1 MKRLLF
7 LILLSIN
14 LKIFAQVIINSST
27 FLTVTENT
35 ILYDSGLIINSG
47 NFINNG
53 STIIAG
59 NLLNNSSFISG
70 ALSQITFSGTVQQT
84 LESTSGPLTFNIAE
98 INNPL
103 GLCLHSDIYI
113 NNSFIFSAGN
123 VITYNPLILPHV
135 LNTLFFNSTS
145 SPPVELQTNYILGKS
160 TMISRFIG
168 TNSMSFL
175 GCFID
180 TGSDNLGN
188 IEITRIN
195 GIDGVITAQN
205 TSIASHWL
213 IYSDNEPINGRGMQF
228 SWFSDF
234 DYLTNVSAAQVKKSE
249 IPFNIWYSVGNV
261 QDVSAL
267 NPREISVNTNQFS
280 KWTVADTEI
289 PLPVTWFD
297 FRGLWLDNAS
307 HLTWSTATEIN
318 SDYFVIQRSF
328 NAVDFDSLDLMPAT
342 GFSVS
347 INTYNYI
354 DNTGSVD
361 DYNYVYYRIKNVDID
376 GKFTYSNTIA
386 LTIADNKENI
396 SIYPNPATNILF
408 INFSLKSNSEIKIR
422 LVNEMGIEVKN
433 QIIIYEPVS
442 SFSINISRL
451 CSGLYFLIIE
461 QNGIV
466 IKTES
471 IIKEG

>member
-234 DYLTNVSAAQVKKSE
+234 DYLTV
-249 IPFNIWYSVGNV
+249 P
-261 QDVSAL
+261 
-267 NPREISVNTNQFS
+267 
-280 KWTVADTEI
+280 
-289 PLPVTWFD
+289 
-297 FRGLWLDNAS
+297 
-307 HLTWSTATEIN
+307 
-318 SDYFVIQRSF
+318 
-328 NAVDFDSLDLMPAT
+328 
-342 GFSVS
+342 
-347 INTYNYI
+347 
-354 DNTGSVD
+354 GSV
-361 DYNYVYYRIKNVDID
+361 
-376 GKFTYSNTIA
+376 
-386 LTIADNKENI
+386 
-396 SIYPNPATNILF
+396 
-408 INFSLKSNSEIKIR
+408 
-422 LVNEMGIEVKN
+422 
-433 QIIIYEPVS
+433 
-442 SFSINISRL
+442 
-451 CSGLYFLIIE
+451 
-461 QNGIV
+461 
-466 IKTES
+466 
-471 IIKEG
+471 